1 MSNIALMMNLLL
13 GGLLLL
19 ALGLGWRLERRL
31 KALRDSH
38 KSFTLAVEDLDRAAA
53 RAEQGLADLRAATD
67 EAAET
72 LAARIERA
80 GVLAASL
87 ERLSHDADQV
97 EDRLTPTRATS
108 PSLSGPPAPIQA
120 ARDAATR
127 FAERYLAA
135 SREAPRPADVRTDL
149 ILDDE
154 AEAPSTVTRFTPLRA
169 EPPVPA
175 RPAHERARSR
185 SMVDDDLFEEPAPR
199 RVGLG
204 ANR

>member
-1 MSNIALMMNLLL
+1 MSNIALIMNLSL
-13 GGLLLL
+13 GGLLLV
-19 ALGLGWRLERRL
+19 ALMLGWRLERRL

-38 KSFTLAVEDLDRAAA
+38 KSFALAVGDLDRAAA

-72 LAARIERA
+72 LAIRIERA
-80 GVLAASL
+80 TALAANL
-87 ERLSHDADQV
+87 ERLSNDAGLV
-97 EDRLTPTRATS
+97 EERLTSARAAA
-108 PSLSGPPAPIQA
+108 PSGPPAPIQA

-135 SREAPRPADVRTDL
+135 SREAPRPANVRTDL

-154 AEAPSTVTRFTPLRA
+154 DEAPSTVTRFAPPRA
-169 EPPVPA
+169 EPPLHDRSA
-175 RPAHERARSR
+175 LERARSR